1 MQEARGLDWS
11 KKKSEVM
18 IGASVEAKQHSPRF
32 GCNAKEQSQMLVQMI
47 VEIVDL
53 LYLILLK

>member
-1 MQEARGLDWS
+1 MEEDWS

-53 LYLILLK
+53 LHSILLK